1 MNKETVRHE
10 LLHILGSTYGLYAYA
25 LKYNVSFKKLFD
37 QALVHLDLRGSVA
50 AGTAGEC
57 AMHIPDMPAEHQ
69 LTINVHGSLV
79 PAGTDGDAEIKQ
91 AIRSRSVDPL
101 YHSHSLSDGDRGLFS
116 KAPLPLGTVIEAS
129 IVAKE
134 YINLLGARFHK
145 FAPALDAAVMTHED
159 LPLSAIVNFDRFM
172 VAVRHLPEQRNEF
185 YRLARHVE

>member
-1 MNKETVRHE
+1 MNKETTRHE

-57 AMHIPDMPAEHQ
+57 AVHIPDMPPEYQ

-79 PAGTDGDAEIKQ
+79 LAGDAAINQ
-91 AIRSRSVDPL
+91 AIKSHSVEPL
-101 YHSHSLSDGDRGLFS
+101 YYSRSLSDGDRGLFN

-129 IVAKE
+129 VVAME
-134 YINLLGARFHK
+134 YLNLLGARFHK

-159 LPLSAIVNFDRFM
+159 LELSAIVNFDRFM
-172 VAVRHLPEQRNEF
+172 VAVRHLPEQRNQL
-185 YRLARHVE
+185 YTLARHAN